1 MLRFISLEGIDGAG
15 KSTHLPF
22 IQQFFAERGLPL
34 TLTREPGGTPIGEAL
49 RELLLHN
56 QKAMSLETETLLM
69 FASRQALVD
78 AVLRPTL
85 KSGAWVVV
93 DRFTDSTFAYQGGGR
108 GLALSKI
115 EQLAHW
121 VHADLQPSLTFLFD
135 VPTDTAQARIHAS
148 GRELDRFEQEA
159 ADFHERVRATYL
171 ARAEADARFV
181 VIDGTR
187 SIADIQTIL
196 KAHLMQ
202 LCAELA

>member
-34 TLTREPGGTPIGEAL
+34 KLTREPGGTPIGEAL

-85 KSGAWVVV
+85 QSGAWLVL

-115 EQLAHW
+115 EELAHW
-121 VHADLQPSLTFLFD
+121 VHANLQPSLTFLFD

-159 ADFHERVRATYL
+159 ADFHGRVRATYL
-171 ARAEADARFV
+171 ARAAADARFV
-181 VIDGTR
+181 VIDGTC

-202 LCAELA
+202 LCDELA

>member
-78 AVLRPTL
+78 AVLWPTL

-202 LCAELA
+202 LCDELA

>member
-78 AVLRPTL
+78 A
-85 KSGAWVVV
+85 S
-93 DRFTDSTFAYQGGGR
+93 
-108 GLALSKI
+108 
-115 EQLAHW
+115 
-121 VHADLQPSLTFLFD
+121 
-135 VPTDTAQARIHAS
+135 
-148 GRELDRFEQEA
+148 
-159 ADFHERVRATYL
+159 
-171 ARAEADARFV
+171 
-181 VIDGTR
+181 
-187 SIADIQTIL
+187 
-196 KAHLMQ
+196 
-202 LCAELA
+202 

>member
-56 QKAMSLETETLLM
+56 QKAMGLETETLLM
-69 FASRQALVD
+69 FASRQSLVD
-78 AVLRPTL
+78 DVLRPTL

-93 DRFTDSTFAYQGGGR
+93 DRFTDSTFAYQGGGC

-121 VHADLQPSLTFLFD
+121 VHADIQPSLTFLFD

-148 GRELDRFEQEA
+148 GRVLDRFEQEA

-202 LCAELA
+202 LCDELA

>member
-1 MLRFISLEGIDGAG
+1 
-15 KSTHLPF
+15 
-22 IQQFFAERGLPL
+22 
-34 TLTREPGGTPIGEAL
+34 
-49 RELLLHN
+49 
-56 QKAMSLETETLLM
+56 
-69 FASRQALVD
+69 
-78 AVLRPTL
+78 
-85 KSGAWVVV
+85 
-93 DRFTDSTFAYQGGGR
+93 
-108 GLALSKI
+108 LSKI

-121 VHADLQPSLTFLFD
+121 VHADIQPSLTFLFD

-148 GRELDRFEQEA
+148 GRVLDRFEQEA

-202 LCAELA
+202 LCDELA

>member
-22 IQQFFAERGLPL
+22 IQQFFAEKGLPL

-78 AVLRPTL
+78 EVLRPTL
-85 KSGAWVVV
+85 QSGAWVVV

-159 ADFHERVRATYL
+159 ADFHGRVRATYL
-171 ARAEADARFV
+171 ARAAVDARFV

-202 LCAELA
+202 LCDELA

>member
-22 IQQFFAERGLPL
+22 IQQFFAEKGLPL

-78 AVLRPTL
+78 EVLRPTL
-85 KSGAWVVV
+85 QRGAWVVV

-135 VPTDTAQARIHAS
+135 VPTDTAQARIYAS

-171 ARAEADARFV
+171 ARATADARFV

-196 KAHLMQ
+196 KAHLMR
-202 LCAELA
+202 LCDELA

>member
-78 AVLRPTL
+78 EVLRPTL
-85 KSGAWVVV
+85 QSGAWLVL

-121 VHADLQPSLTFLFD
+121 VHADIQPSLTFLFD
-135 VPTDTAQARIHAS
+135 VPTATAQARIHAS

-159 ADFHERVRATYL
+159 AAFHERVRTTYL
-171 ARAEADARFV
+171 ARAAADARFV

-202 LCAELA
+202 LCDELA